1 MAGNADLFKKI
12 LVICLIFSGGWAG
25 MVVGLFIVDD
35 FGFLNAGYLALG
47 SALGALGTLTAF
59 YALRRWRALVRA
71 EPVALAGRHNL
82 LSWLLAPIL
91 VIGFL
96 FILWT
101 AVDISLPVIGLIVL
115 AGALFAAALYLWKS
129 TPPGDPDRG

>member
-1 MAGNADLFKKI
+1 MTGNTDLFRKI
-12 LVICLIFSGGWAG
+12 LVICLIFSSGWAS
-25 MVVGLFIVDD
+25 MVAGLFIVAD
-35 FGFLNAGYLALG
+35 FGFLNPAYLALG
-47 SALGALGTLTAF
+47 SALGALGTLVSY

-71 EPVALAGRHNL
+71 EPAALAGKHNL

-91 VIGFL
+91 IIGFL

-101 AVDISLPVIGLIVL
+101 AVDVSLPVIGLIVL

-129 TPPGDPDRG
+129 TPPGDPDTS